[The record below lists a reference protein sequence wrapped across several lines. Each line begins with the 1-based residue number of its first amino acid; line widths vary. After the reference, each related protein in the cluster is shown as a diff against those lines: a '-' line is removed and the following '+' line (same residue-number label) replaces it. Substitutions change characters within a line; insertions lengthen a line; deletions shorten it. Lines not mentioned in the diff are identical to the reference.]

1 MKTGKML
8 RMPDLDKERWPDN
21 HLFDKFGDKEHI
33 GVHCDCLKMERFSP
47 EIIARCY
54 KKIEGEF

>member
-1 MKTGKML
+1 ML
-8 RMPDLDKERWPDN
+8 RMPDLDNERWPDN

-54 KKIEGEF
+54 KKN